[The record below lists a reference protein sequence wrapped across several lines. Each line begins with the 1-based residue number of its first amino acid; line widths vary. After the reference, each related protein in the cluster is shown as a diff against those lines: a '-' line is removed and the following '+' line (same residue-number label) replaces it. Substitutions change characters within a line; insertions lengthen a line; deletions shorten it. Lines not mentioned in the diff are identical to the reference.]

1 MFGWKEV
8 LDTQDMQL
16 FTKKKDML
24 ISSNVKFKVK
34 FKFDA
39 VTGGMGRG
47 RVQFGDSAARNKA
60 TYRLLVKKDDFE
72 RARSLIYNK

>member
-8 LDTQDMQL
+8 LDTRDQQL
-16 FTKKKDML
+16 FSKKKDML
-24 ISSNVKFKVK
+24 ISSDVRFKVK
-34 FKFDA
+34 YKFDA
-39 VTGGMGRG
+39 ATGGMGRG
-47 RVQFGDSAARNKA
+47 RVQFGDSGARNKT

>member
-8 LDTQDMQL
+8 LDTQDQQI
-16 FTKKKDML
+16 FSKKKGVLLNAD
-24 ISSNVKFKVK
+24 VKFKVK
-34 FKFDA
+34 HKFDA

-47 RVQFGDSAARNKA
+47 RVQFGDSGARNKA
-60 TYRLLVKKDDFE
+60 TYRLLVRKDDFE

>member
-8 LDTQDMQL
+8 LDTHDQQI
-16 FTKKKDML
+16 FSKKKDML
-24 ISSNVKFKVK
+24 LNADVKFKVK
-34 FKFDA
+34 YKFDA
-39 VTGGMGRG
+39 FTGGMGRG
-47 RVQFGDSAARNKA
+47 RVEFGDTGVRNKA